1 MDSHADDGPTAPKLF
16 EPEVSGGGQFQ
27 VAATKIVKGTM
38 EQMREGHYSD
48 NELGGG
54 TPHFVFVA
62 YTLKSGVPDN
72 SNPRPQRQR
81 RDPRQGR

>member
-1 MDSHADDGPTAPKLF
+1 MDSRADDGPTAPKLF

-48 NELGGG
+48 DELGGG
-54 TPHFVFVA
+54 TPYFVFVA
-62 YTLKSGVPDN
+62 YTLKSGCRQLQ
-72 SNPRPQRQR
+72 SRPQRQR
-81 RDPRQGR
+81 RDPRQ